1 MRPPVAAHAL
11 GRHHRD
17 GCIAMVPGARGVTPS
32 LGAAALVEAV
42 PQLSEIVAIAT
53 RTFRLI
59 PSPEITIPDLF
70 ALAGTVERA
79 VAAGARVMLSNAD
92 TPLVRRLYRGGNRYA
107 LHEATAP
114 RPINSRAAGRGAV
127 AELIIATYG

>member
-1 MRPPVAAHAL
+1 MGASRWAV
-11 GRHHRD
+11 R
-17 GCIAMVPGARGVTPS
+17 GARGVTPS

-42 PQLSEIVAIAT
+42 PQLSEMAAIEA

-70 ALAGTVERA
+70 ALARAVERA

-114 RPINSRAAGRGAV
+114 RPINSRAAGAGPSPS
-127 AELIIATYG
+127 

>member
-1 MRPPVAAHAL
+1 M
-11 GRHHRD
+11 
-17 GCIAMVPGARGVTPS
+17 
-32 LGAAALVEAV
+32 
-42 PQLSEIVAIAT
+42 PQLSEIATIAA

-70 ALAGTVERA
+70 ALVGTVERA
-79 VAAGARVMLSNAD
+79 VAVGARVMLSNAD

-114 RPINSRAAGRGAV
+114 RPINSRAVGRGAV
-127 AELIIATYG
+127 AELIITTYG